1 MIYLM
6 AGGEDQNPMS
16 FWLMMGLMLVVFYF
30 FMIRPQ
36 TKKAKAAKQ
45 FRESLGKGTRI
56 VTIGGIH
63 GKIVD
68 IKDETVTIE
77 VEGGQR
83 LKLDKTAVAMDSS
96 QKLSETTK

>member
-6 AGGEDQNPMS
+6 AGGGEQNPTS
-16 FWLMMGLMLVVFYF
+16 FWIMMGLMLVVFYF

-36 TKKAKAAKQ
+36 SKKAKAAKQ
-45 FRESLGKGTRI
+45 FRESLNKGSKV

-63 GKIVD
+63 GKVVEV
-68 IKDETVTIE
+68 KDNTVTIE
-77 VEGGQR
+77 VEGGIK

-96 QKLSETTK
+96 EQLSEAKK